1 MLSEKDK
8 AFMRYWEKSRD
19 AESTWSSKIMRGLP
33 MAFMFSFPIILSIVA
48 VRLFLPEWY
57 TKVSK
62 TSSGMF
68 MTITLAVCI
77 LAIFFAFF
85 RMHYKWEMNEQLYQ
99 EYRVKEE
106 QEKNSAIS

>member
-8 AFMRYWEKSRD
+8 AFMRYWEKSRE
-19 AESTWSSKIMRGLP
+19 AESTPVSKIVRGLP
-33 MAFMFSFPIILSIVA
+33 MAFMFSFPIVLSIVA

-68 MTITLAVCI
+68 ITITMAVFI
-77 LAIFFAFF
+77 LSVFFAFF
-85 RMHYKWEMNEQLYQ
+85 RMHYKWEINEQLYQ
-99 EYRVKEE
+99 EYRAKETQENGE
-106 QEKNSAIS
+106 QVP